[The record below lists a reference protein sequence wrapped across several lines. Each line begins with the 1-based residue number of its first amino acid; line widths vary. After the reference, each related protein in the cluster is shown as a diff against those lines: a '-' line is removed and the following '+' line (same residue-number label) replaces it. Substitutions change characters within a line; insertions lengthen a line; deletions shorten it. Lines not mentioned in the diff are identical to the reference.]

1 MTETPPDPDTEVE
14 DPDPSPV
21 LRELLEVWSDEDL
34 DR

>member
-14 DPDPSPV
+14 DPDPSSV